1 MRLITVFCAALFL
14 SAVALCQMPG
24 RQAGPYIGYEPYVPL
39 ITTPQISLQSVSP
52 NPVGAT
58 NATYGLLAGA
68 RNSTISIIN
77 GNTSSNYTEG
87 VWYSG
92 GGAPLM
98 SAPEVSLMP
107 HPLHGGRVRMEEP
120 REEGRHE
127 HGAEVS
133 RAWTYYAGE
142 NETSSA
148 VEASGA
154 AKTAK
159 RAAHTYTNSD
169 VENEN
174 QKNGTVKYDGKTE
187 KIQ

>member
-1 MRLITVFCAALFL
+1 MRSVLVLCAALVL
-14 SAVALCQMPG
+14 SSLAAPQTPI
-24 RQAGPYIGYEPYVPL
+24 RGYASYGYGYGPYVPL

-107 HPLHGGRVRMEEP
+107 HPLHGGRVRTEEP
-120 REEGRHE
+120 REEAR
-127 HGAEVS
+127 
-133 RAWTYYAGE
+133 
-142 NETSSA
+142 
-148 VEASGA
+148 
-154 AKTAK
+154 
-159 RAAHTYTNSD
+159 
-169 VENEN
+169 
-174 QKNGTVKYDGKTE
+174 
-187 KIQ
+187 

>member
-1 MRLITVFCAALFL
+1 MRLITGFCAALFL

-87 VWYSG
+87 VVLGRWR
-92 GGAPLM
+92 ALM
-98 SAPEVSLMP
+98 WPRSITDAA
-107 HPLHGGRVRMEEP
+107 PLHGGRVRMEEP
-120 REEGRHE
+120 REEARHE

-133 RAWTYYAGE
+133 HAWTYYAGE

-148 VEASGA
+148 VEAAGA

-159 RAAHTYTNSD
+159 HAARTYTNSD

-174 QKNGTVKYDGKTE
+174 QKNGSVKYDGKTE
-187 KIQ
+187 KLQ